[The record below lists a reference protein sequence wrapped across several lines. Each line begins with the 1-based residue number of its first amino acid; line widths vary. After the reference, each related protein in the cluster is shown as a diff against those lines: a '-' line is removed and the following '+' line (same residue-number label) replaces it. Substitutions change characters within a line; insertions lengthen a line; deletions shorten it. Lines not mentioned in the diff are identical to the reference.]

1 VAQDQAVDGWVS
13 CAARTWQRRPYST
26 TGDALTRPVSPT
38 LTPAQPTRAPAPAP
52 SLARDPGLPRP
63 AGHAAPAR
71 PAAPGRWVGTAP
83 LLIAVLT
90 VQAALSLRLVW
101 SNTAFLDEATYL
113 YAGHVELMHWLH
125 GTPVPAYATYFSGA
139 PVIYP
144 PLAALAASAG
154 GLAAARLL
162 SLAFM
167 LGATAL
173 LWGTTARLFGRRAAL
188 PATLLFAVLGPTQFL
203 GAFATYDAM
212 ALFLLSASVWC
223 VVRARDRD
231 DSTLLLVAG
240 AALLALANAT
250 KYATGLFDPAVIALG
265 GLAVAERRGV
275 KAAMARAGYLTA
287 STLGLISALLA
298 VGGSWYL
305 TGVLS
310 TTVARAAGGNPPAVI
325 LADSAKWVG
334 LVCVISA
341 LGAALAALRRQHRA
355 QALILLVLVASG
367 VAAPLNQARIH
378 TLTSLSKHVDF
389 GAWFAAA
396 AAGYAIAQLARVP
409 RRTWLRVAAAALA
422 GLAAVAPAV
431 IIGSAQA
438 DAFFQVWPDSAEVTA
453 DLAAITRAHPGNYLA
468 EDYDV
473 PAYYLEDTVPW
484 QHWSNTWYFTYQA
497 PGSARALTGLAAY
510 AAAVRRH
517 FFSLIILDFGDTAR
531 TDGVITSVISRSSG
545 YQVIAELPYW
555 DKFGSGRFTVWAYA
569 PAAAHRARA
578 TALRGSRRAHR

>member
-1 VAQDQAVDGWVS
+1 M
-13 CAARTWQRRPYST
+13 
-26 TGDALTRPVSPT
+26 TRQVSPT
-38 LTPAQPTRAPAPAP
+38 LTPGQPTRAPAPSP
-52 SLARDPGLPRP
+52 ARDPGLPRP
-63 AGHAAPAR
+63 AGPADPAQPIGPARSAAPAR
-71 PAAPGRWVGTAP
+71 SVGTAP

-125 GTPVPAYATYFSGA
+125 GTPLPAYATYFSGA

-173 LWGTTARLFGRRAAL
+173 LWGTTTRLFGQRAAFF
-188 PATLLFAVLGPTQFL
+188 ATSLFAVLGPTQFL

-223 VVRARDRD
+223 VVRAGDRD

-265 GLAVAERRGV
+265 GLAIAERRGV

-287 STLGLISALLA
+287 STLGLISVLLA
-298 VGGSWYL
+298 IGGSWYL

-334 LVCVISA
+334 LVCMISG
-341 LGAALAALRRQHRA
+341 LGVALAVLSRQHRA
-355 QALILLVLVASG
+355 QALILLVLVVSG

-396 AAGYAIAQLARVP
+396 AGGYAIAQLARVP
-409 RRTWLRVAAAALA
+409 RQTWLRLAAAALA
-422 GLAAVAPAV
+422 GLAAVAPAA

-484 QHWSNTWYFTYQA
+484 QRWSNTWYFAYQP

-510 AAAVRRH
+510 AAAVRQH
-517 FFSLIILDFGDTAR
+517 FFTLIILDFGDTAH
-531 TDGVITSVISRSSG
+531 TDGVITSVISRSRG

-569 PAAAHRARA
+569 PAAARRVRATARPGAPTAAQPGRAITARLARSAAARRRSHRAR
-578 TALRGSRRAHR
+578 R